1 MPTGQR
7 GGGLFNSGYGVEPAY
22 AMTNGMNSGVLQY
35 LYYFITLLILLL
47 VILVLVH
54 FTITPIFKTRPGS
67 KGVIP
72 LPGSDDS
79 KLYWKTPESV
89 KDIQQTETPLGSTVE
104 NWSLLLDIQVD
115 NPTANTGKPR
125 ILFLR
130 GPKTFPYQGTYSDA
144 DTIMTVANSF
154 NVIAYLDKLTNDLNI
169 SVQTRLP
176 GAQQST
182 VETIV
187 VPNIPVRKAI
197 RLGVMVGTKVLEV
210 YVNGWLVRSK
220 AHPAPLAAIE
230 GPLQPPFAEILA
242 TTARVR
248 NLRVFPRP
256 LSPAEFRAYGS
267 ATDFDL
273 KDIPDSCAA

>member
-22 AMTNGMNSGVLQY
+22 ATTNGMNTGVLQY
-35 LYYFITLLILLL
+35 VYYFITLLILLL

-67 KGVIP
+67 KGLIP

-89 KDIQQTETPLGSTVE
+89 KDIQEIQTPLGSTVE

-115 NPTANTGKPR
+115 NPTSNTGKPR

-130 GPKTFPYQGTYSDA
+130 GPKTFPYEGTYSDA
-144 DTIMTVANSF
+144 DTIMTVANMF
-154 NVIAYLDKLTNDLNI
+154 NVIVYLDKLTNDLNV

-176 GAQQST
+176 GEQQVT
-182 VETIV
+182 IETIII
-187 VPNIPVRKAI
+187 PNIPVRKAI

-220 AHPAPLAAIE
+220 AHPAPLAVIQ
-230 GPLQPPFAEILA
+230 GPLQPPFGEILA

-248 NLRVFPRP
+248 NLRVIPRP
-256 LSPAEFRAYGS
+256 LSPAEFRAYGT

>member
-67 KGVIP
+67 QGLIP

-89 KDIQQTETPLGSTVE
+89 KDIQQNETPLGSTVE

-115 NPTANTGKPR
+115 NPTSNTGKPR

-144 DTIMTVANSF
+144 DTIMTIANSF

-176 GAQQST
+176 GEQQST
-182 VETIV
+182 VETII

-197 RLGVMVGTKVLEV
+197 RLGVMIGTKVLEV

-230 GPLQPPFAEILA
+230 GPLQPPFGEILA

-273 KDIPDSCAA
+273 KDLPDSCAA

>member
-7 GGGLFNSGYGVEPAY
+7 GGGLFNSGYGYEPAY
-22 AMTNGMNSGVLQY
+22 ATTNGVNSGVLQY
-35 LYYFITLLILLL
+35 VYYFITLLILLL

-54 FTITPIFKTRPGS
+54 FTITPIFITRPGS

-79 KLYWKTPESV
+79 TLFWKTEESLQ
-89 KDIQQTETPLGSTVE
+89 DIQQSTTPLGAVVE
-104 NWSLLLDIQVD
+104 NWSFLLDIQVD
-115 NPTANTGKPR
+115 NPTSNTGKPR
-125 ILFLR
+125 ILFVR
-130 GPKTFPYQGTYSDA
+130 GPKTFPYQGTFTDA
-144 DTIMTVANSF
+144 DTIMTVANQF
-154 NVIAYLDKLTNDLNI
+154 NVIVYLDKLTNDLNV
-169 SVQTRLP
+169 SVQTRKP
-176 GAQQST
+176 GEQVST
-182 VETIV
+182 IETIV

-197 RLGVMVGTKVLEV
+197 RLGVMVGSRVLEV

-220 AHPAPLAAIE
+220 AHPSPLATIE
-230 GPLQPPFAEILA
+230 GPLQPPFGEILA

-256 LSPAEFRAYGS
+256 LPPAEFRAYGT
-267 ATDFDL
+267 ATDFAL